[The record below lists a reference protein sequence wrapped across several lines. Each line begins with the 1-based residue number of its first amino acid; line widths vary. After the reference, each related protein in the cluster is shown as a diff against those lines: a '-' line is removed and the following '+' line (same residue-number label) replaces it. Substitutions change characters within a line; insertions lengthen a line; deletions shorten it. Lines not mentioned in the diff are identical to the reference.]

1 MCVYS
6 FIKGSSKKLETIKT
20 DCLYSCCRYMAEILP
35 IQRKTDPIIRKYE
48 KMKKDIKQRR

>member
-35 IQRKTDPIIRKYE
+35 IQRKIDPIIRKYE